1 MRRVEGGGA
10 AGQRTGTGF
19 QNASQHPEGAREEV
33 DPMFTVCDLR
43 WRVEPATRLAQ
54 ACQAMH
60 TGKRGSGLL
69 GWWYAVMDGAVAVAE
84 HAAPAR
90 GSTPDASRDGG
101 HSMRK
106 EARWRLVASAAASA
120 APPAGR
126 TVSALR
132 FLPPRPLE
140 LEQRFQASHC
150 GPPDSQALA
159 SHGVGGGGSLGRVS
173 Q

>member
-1 MRRVEGGGA
+1 
-10 AGQRTGTGF
+10 
-19 QNASQHPEGAREEV
+19 
-33 DPMFTVCDLR
+33 
-43 WRVEPATRLAQ
+43 
-54 ACQAMH
+54 MH
-60 TGKRGSGLL
+60 TGKRDSGLL

-101 HSMRK
+101 HPIRK
-106 EARWRLVASAAASA
+106 EARWRLVASGWPSATPPTRLLRLA
-120 APPAGR
+120 AP
-126 TVSALR
+126 VSALR

-159 SHGVGGGGSLGRVS
+159 SHGVGGGGSLWRVAICDWTCTRVKLNLRGKDRNQNARDRAPGVRDRPDRS
-173 Q
+173 SADGAQADHS

>member
-1 MRRVEGGGA
+1 MRRVEGDGA

-19 QNASQHPEGAREEV
+19 RNASQHPVDAGEEV
-33 DPMFTVCDLR
+33 DPTFTVCDCDGELS
-43 WRVEPATRLAQ
+43 WLTRLAQ

-132 FLPPRPLE
+132 CCEKL
-140 LEQRFQASHC
+140 
-150 GPPDSQALA
+150 
-159 SHGVGGGGSLGRVS
+159 VS
-173 Q
+173 S

>member
-1 MRRVEGGGA
+1 MRRVEGDGA

-19 QNASQHPEGAREEV
+19 RNASQHPEGAREEV
-33 DPMFTVCDLR
+33 DPIFTVCDLR
-43 WRVEPATRLAQ
+43 WRVEPLTRLAQ

-106 EARWRLVASAAASA
+106 RTLVWSVCLVC
-120 APPAGR
+120 P
-126 TVSALR
+126 
-132 FLPPRPLE
+132 
-140 LEQRFQASHC
+140 
-150 GPPDSQALA
+150 
-159 SHGVGGGGSLGRVS
+159 
-173 Q
+173 